1 MHATRFAIPVLPL
14 LLAALCLGLPGTAVR
29 AEDAEEGWELLF
41 NGEDLS
47 GWEHVN
53 CAPETFT
60 VRDDM
65 IICSGEP
72 MGILRTDRM
81 YENFILELEWRHM
94 EPQGN
99 AGLFIWSNPLPAV
112 GQPFS
117 RSIEV
122 QILDGRNT
130 ENYTSHGDIFGIHG
144 ATMEPRHPHPNGWMR
159 SLPSEWRAN
168 SSPEWNHYRVTC
180 NDGAIALEVNGEE
193 VNGAT
198 NAHFRKGY
206 ICLESEGAETHFRNI
221 RIKEL
226 PSTNPSPDEIA
237 PEAEEFRTLYSGL
250 DLRGWTHEAGE
261 EIPWR
266 PDDWRLAN
274 DGDAGGADLW
284 TEEEFE
290 DFVLIA
296 DWRFTGEAESAM
308 RPVIQPDGTIA
319 VDDDGNPEEAEVM
332 DAGESGIYLRGE
344 RKAEVNIWS
353 WPIGSGEIHGYRA
366 DESQPAEVRRAATPT
381 VNADRSPGGWNRFE
395 ITMRGDRVTVV
406 LNDEM
411 VIEDAHLPDV
421 SRRGPIGLQDA
432 GAPIQFANIFVK
444 ELETE

>member
-1 MHATRFAIPVLPL
+1 MHATHFTIRLLPV
-14 LLAALCLGLPGTAVR
+14 LLAALCLGLPGTA
-29 AEDAEEGWELLF
+29 AGAQDTDDGWERLF

-47 GWEHVN
+47 GWEYVN
-53 CAPETFT
+53 CPPETFT
-60 VRDDM
+60 VRDEM

-72 MGILRTDRM
+72 ISTLRTDRM

-94 EPQGN
+94 EPEGN

-117 RSIEV
+117 RAIEV

-130 ENYTSHGDIFGIHG
+130 ENYTSHGDVFGIHG

-159 SLPSEWRAN
+159 SLPSERRAN

-180 NDGAIALEVNGEE
+180 DDGAIALEVNGEE

-206 ICLESEGAETHFRNI
+206 ICLESEGSETHFRNI

-237 PEAEEFRTLYSGL
+237 PEAEGFRTLYSGL

-261 EIPWR
+261 DAPWR
-266 PDDWRLAN
+266 PNDWRLVN
-274 DGDAGGADLW
+274 DGDTGGADLW
-284 TEEEFE
+284 TDEEFE

-296 DWRFTGEAESAM
+296 DWRLTGEPEPAM

-319 VDDDGNPEEAEVM
+319 LDEDGDPEEEEVM
-332 DAGESGIYLRGE
+332 DAGESGVYLRGE

-353 WPIGSGEIHGYRA
+353 RPIGSGEIHGYRA
-366 DESQPAEVRRAATPT
+366 DESQPAEIRRAATPA
-381 VNADRSPGGWNRFE
+381 VNADRSPGEWNRFE
-395 ITMRGDRVTVV
+395 ITMQGDRVTVV
-406 LNDEM
+406 LNDEV
-411 VIEDAHLPDV
+411 VIEDAQLPDV
-421 SRRGPIGLQDA
+421 PGRGPIGLQDA
-432 GAPIQFANIFVK
+432 GAPVEFANIFIK
-444 ELETE
+444 KLKAD